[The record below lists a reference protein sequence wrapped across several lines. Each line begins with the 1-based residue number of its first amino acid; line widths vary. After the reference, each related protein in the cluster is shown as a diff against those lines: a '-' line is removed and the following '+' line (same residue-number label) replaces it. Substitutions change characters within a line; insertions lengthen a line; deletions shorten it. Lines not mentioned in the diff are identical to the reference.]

1 MTKSIKINDEM
12 KREIEKLEAKI
23 LIKQNRKLT
32 QQEILD
38 KLLKFSLKFVDNIFG
53 SLEDSESFEDDYAW
67 KMLEK
72 PLKWGIKDASIEI
85 DKYVYGE

>member
-1 MTKSIKINDEM
+1 MTKSIKIRDDL

-23 LIKQNRKLT
+23 FIKQNRKLT
-32 QQEILD
+32 QQEILQ

-53 SLEDSESFEDDYAW
+53 SLEDTDSYEDDYAW

-72 PLKWGIKDASIEI
+72 PLKWGIKDASIET
-85 DKYVYGE
+85 DKYIYR

>member
-1 MTKSIKINDEM
+1 M